1 MLKKRRETKM
11 PKFVLFQVVWKATT
25 DLGCGVAGG
34 PPPKRVLLM
43 ILIVMCQNKIL
54 FYVYNRGGGC
64 GNLLAKEGTRGKSKF
79 SQCSPTKELI
89 DISIVIYAYCT
100 NYKSCGSFPRAF
112 SLLVLQALRPCN
124 QRRTTKT
131 ELYLLCVYCLFRWTG
146 S

>member
-1 MLKKRRETKM
+1 M

-64 GNLLAKEGTRGKSKF
+64 GNLLAKEGTRGESKF
-79 SQCSPTKELI
+79 SKCSPTKELV
-89 DISIVIYAYCT
+89 DISIVTLLLMHDYNLAFQSL
-100 NYKSCGSFPRAF
+100 KS
-112 SLLVLQALRPCN
+112 N
-124 QRRTTKT
+124 
-131 ELYLLCVYCLFRWTG
+131 
-146 S
+146 